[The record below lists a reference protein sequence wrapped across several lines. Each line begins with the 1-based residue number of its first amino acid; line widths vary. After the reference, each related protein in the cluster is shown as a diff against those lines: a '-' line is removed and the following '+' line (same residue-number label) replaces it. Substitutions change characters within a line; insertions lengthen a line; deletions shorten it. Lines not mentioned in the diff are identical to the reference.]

1 MTHSHAPFS
10 LIVNL
15 ESKPACVY
23 ISRVKKDEK
32 KERSEKSSGLRR
44 VRKWK
49 LSELRLVDGKSA
61 DSEVSEFDLHFD
73 KGTFKWVAG
82 NVMEKKAFVVC
93 LYKLVH
99 KYLDRKKPEFVN
111 VDEERLQELTQIAE
125 SAKGRNGQ
133 REEEE
138 EEVLQQGESNTCK
151 LVSKNF
157 WGTEILMVVK
167 QSLKMCIV

>member
-1 MTHSHAPFS
+1 M
-10 LIVNL
+10 
-15 ESKPACVY
+15 
-23 ISRVKKDEK
+23 
-32 KERSEKSSGLRR
+32 
-44 VRKWK
+44 
-49 LSELRLVDGKSA
+49 
-61 DSEVSEFDLHFD
+61 
-73 KGTFKWVAG
+73 
-82 NVMEKKAFVVC
+82 
-93 LYKLVH
+93 
-99 KYLDRKKPEFVN
+99 
-111 VDEERLQELTQIAE
+111 QELTQIAE